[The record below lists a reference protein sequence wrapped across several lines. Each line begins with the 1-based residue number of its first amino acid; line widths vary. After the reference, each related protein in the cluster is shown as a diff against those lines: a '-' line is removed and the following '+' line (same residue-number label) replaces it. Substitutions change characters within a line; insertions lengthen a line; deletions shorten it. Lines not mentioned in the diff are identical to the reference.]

1 MLVILHSQ
9 RVKCI
14 SIRAMSYDRSNIC
27 NAWWKK
33 GKKQNKQTEKQNLAG
48 YYFLEE
54 ARCFS
59 RPISYVLNEHHGL
72 VLKCQI

>member
-1 MLVILHSQ
+1 MTDLTFAMLDG
-9 RVKCI
+9 RKE
-14 SIRAMSYDRSNIC
+14 
-27 NAWWKK
+27 KK
-33 GKKQNKQTEKQNLAG
+33 NKQTEKQNLAG

>member
-1 MLVILHSQ
+1 MTELTF
-9 RVKCI
+9 
-14 SIRAMSYDRSNIC
+14 AMPDGR
-27 NAWWKK
+27 KEK
-33 GKKQNKQTEKQNLAG
+33 NKQTEKQNLAG